1 MKIVNSKP
9 GDSIIYTLTMACH
22 IANHDFKPVLVTV
35 NGVVMYIDDRISLD
49 DLWKKYQEKLDFKF
63 EIERL
68 KQARQK

>member
-9 GDSIIYTLTMACH
+9 GDSIIYTLNKACH
-22 IANHDFKPVLVTV
+22 IANNEFKPVLVTV

-49 DLWKKYQEKLDFKF
+49 DLWKKYQEKLNFKF
-63 EIERL
+63 ELQKL